1 LDAFEVLEGRGFV
14 QQQTDGAPALLRES
28 AVFYVGFDPTAD
40 CLHVGHLLP
49 IMGMAHLQRAG
60 HTPIVLVGGGT
71 AMVGDPSGKDTARQ
85 LLTSEQIDHNK
96 EAQKKLLA
104 RFLDFGPGGATLVD
118 NADWLLDLNYIGF
131 LRDMGQHFS
140 VNTMLAKASVKL
152 RLERGLSFLE
162 FNYQLLQAYDFL
174 ELFRRHGCRLQLG
187 GDDQWG
193 NITAGIDLVRRVEGA
208 DAHGLTFPLLTTASG
223 AKMGKTAAGAV
234 WIDADRLSVYDYYQF
249 WVNVEDADV
258 GRFLKLFTFL
268 SLEEIADLEAL
279 EGADVRQAKERLAL
293 EATAIA
299 HGREA
304 AEQAQAG
311 ARAAFGGGG
320 DADAIPQHAVALP
333 VPLIT
338 LLAESGL
345 CQSKSD
351 ARRQIRGGAVKVAG
365 EKVESEN
372 FELRT
377 DHLDAEGFVLVSRG
391 KKKKLR
397 VRAG

>member
-1 LDAFEVLEGRGFV
+1 MDAFEVLAGRGFV

-49 IMGMAHLQRAG
+49 IMGMAHLQSAG

-71 AMVGDPSGKDTARQ
+71 AMVGDPSGKDEARQ
-85 LLTSEQIDHNK
+85 LLTNEQIQHNK

-131 LRDMGQHFS
+131 LRDMGRHFS
-140 VNTMLAKASVKL
+140 VNTMLSKASVKL

-234 WIDADRLSVYDYYQF
+234 WIDADRLPVYDYYQF

-279 EGADVRQAKERLAL
+279 EGADIRQAKERLAL
-293 EATAIA
+293 EATTIA
-299 HGREA
+299 HGRTEA
-304 AEQAQAG
+304 LRAQAG
-311 ARAAFGGGG
+311 AKAAFGGGG
-320 DADAIPQHAVALP
+320 DVDAIPQHAVALP

-338 LLAESGL
+338 LLADSGL

-365 EKVESEN
+365 EKVESED
-372 FELRT
+372 FELSA

-397 VRAG
+397 VCAG

>member
-1 LDAFEVLEGRGFV
+1 MDAFEVLERRGFV

-118 NADWLLDLNYIGF
+118 NADWLLDLNYIAF
-131 LRDMGQHFS
+131 LRDMGRHFS

-174 ELFRRHGCRLQLG
+174 ELYRRHGCRLQLG

-193 NITAGIDLVRRVEGA
+193 NITAGIDLVRRVEGV

-223 AKMGKTAAGAV
+223 AKMGKTESGAV

-258 GRFLKLFTFL
+258 GRFLRLFTFL

-279 EGADVRQAKERLAL
+279 EGADIRQAKERLAL

-299 HGREA
+299 HGQEEA
-304 AEQAQAG
+304 ERAQAG
-311 ARAAFGGGG
+311 AKAAFGEDG
-320 DADAIPQHAVALP
+320 DVDAIPQHAVSLP
-333 VPLIT
+333 VPLIA
-338 LLAESGL
+338 LLADSGL

-351 ARRQIRGGAVKVAG
+351 ARRQIRGGAVRVAG
-365 EKVESEN
+365 EKVESED
-372 FELRT
+372 FELRS

>member
-14 QQQTDGAPALLRES
+14 QQHTEGAPGLLRES
-28 AVFYVGFDPTAD
+28 AVFYVGFDPTGD

-49 IMGMAHLQRAG
+49 IMGMVHLQRAG

-71 AMVGDPSGKDTARQ
+71 AMVGDPSGKDEARQ
-85 LLTSEQIDHNK
+85 LLTTEQIQHNK

-118 NADWLLDLNYIGF
+118 NSDWLLDLNYIEF
-131 LRDMGQHFS
+131 LRDTGRHFS

-193 NITAGIDLVRRVEGA
+193 NITAGIDLVRRVEGS

-234 WIDADRLSVYDYYQF
+234 WIDADRLPVYDYYQY

-279 EGADVRQAKERLAL
+279 EGADIRQAKERLAL

-299 HGREA
+299 HGREE
-304 AEQAQAG
+304 AERAQAG
-311 ARAAFGGGG
+311 ARAAFGSGS
-320 DADAIPQHAVALP
+320 DVDSIPQLATGLP
-333 VPLIT
+333 VSLIAF
-338 LLAESGL
+338 LADSGL

-351 ARRQIRGGAVKVAG
+351 ARRQIRGGAVKVRG
-365 EKVESEN
+365 EKVESED
-372 FELRT
+372 FELT
-377 DHLDAEGFVLVSRG
+377 LDHLDDDGFVLVSRG

-397 VRAG
+397 VCAS